1 MAAEAAAS
9 TACGRSSIS
18 QRPLSRVSG
27 KPQGPGSRCSGSRF
41 FMGATWATLVLLL
54 LLQQQQC
61 ATAIVCEIDAREGLE
76 AATASVAAAA
86 SDRQQLLHMLPLCR
100 VPYLVNSQLPPKD
113 VPHVGMEKGG
123 TVTIDLQ
130 LLPSDYKNNMPARG
144 PRFPRVS
151 RGLPVAEESASAS
164 EYAKYKRQQQRQ
176 QQPHFRQVEERHDT
190 SSRSSGGAAG
200 TPPTGML
207 LHTDVTEG
215 PLAALSATFPLL
227 VHAGRRLSELFTHA
241 QEQQQQ
247 PQQQHH
253 RQQQQEQQPWLPRT
267 LATALRVAG
276 DGFELVLSNLVGVNH
291 RSPRLLLSSL
301 YPSSPSSPAAAAVSA
316 PASST
321 VHPARSLHQTDA
333 APAAA
338 AAEVAE
344 EAAVPPLARIARRRD
359 CGRQVHRRTV
369 GCPEWEAPPAHPVR
383 QLSKSDEDELLRD
396 GLVHSVN
403 NTSLLLLDHGQLYFL
418 ETHESW
424 LPSFT
429 AEAGLVLNSYMPSM
443 LRLPFTGPRLQT
455 TISLPYRD
463 RYALVLLNADGLNL
477 KLQGSVSFWGPTQQH
492 LSLEQKHLP
501 EAVAFLM
508 LLNLLAACILGV
520 LQLTRWK
527 GHNLFLSVL
536 FMINFSLAGLAFGL
550 DWRQAK
556 IVEATG
562 RRPAALW
569 QGSRYTRW
577 SWCRVASR
585 LMRKLQDVSQLL
597 VFIFVSLGF
606 DVIRSRLSRLEMQF
620 IAGLAVISLY
630 LGVFEETRY
639 IFHAAGYVRV
649 LIAIHSNIVLLHNQI
664 ADSSLTSAVGELYS
678 KLAAY
683 QRFRW
688 IFFAFLLKPVFSVFF
703 KVTFLGP
710 IYEQLLSWDEWIY
723 VIFENGTDFVV
734 VAALCWDFC
743 PPRSFKV
750 LQLVATESTDA
761 PAEQQQRDLVRDD

>member
-9 TACGRSSIS
+9 STRRGSSS
-18 QRPLSRVSG
+18 KAAAQRPLLRVLSNPWGSAFPWSSSRSL
-27 KPQGPGSRCSGSRF
+27 
-41 FMGATWATLVLLL
+41 MGASWALLVLL
-54 LLQQQQC
+54 LLQQQQQSV
-61 ATAIVCEIDAREGLE
+61 TAIVCEIDARDGLE
-76 AATASVAAAA
+76 AATASVTAAA

-151 RGLPVAEESASAS
+151 RGLPKISDSASAT
-164 EYAKYKRQQQRQ
+164 EYNKYKRQQERQ

-190 SSRSSGGAAG
+190 TSNSNSSNSSNSSSSSSISSNSSSSSNGEEAG
-200 TPPTGML
+200 TLPKGML

-227 VHAGRRLSELFTHA
+227 AHAGRRLSEIFMLP
-241 QEQQQQ
+241 Q
-247 PQQQHH
+247 PQQQQQQQ
-253 RQQQQEQQPWLPRT
+253 QQQQEQQQLWLPRA
-267 LATALRVAG
+267 LAAAARVAG
-276 DGFELVLSNLVGVNH
+276 DGFEVMLNNLVGLNH

-301 YPSSPSSPAAAAVSA
+301 SPPLPASPSAAVASA
-316 PASST
+316 SASPS
-321 VHPARSLHQTDA
+321 VHATNSFHSAHAAPTA

-338 AAEVAE
+338 AAEVVE
-344 EAAVPPLARIARRRD
+344 DVAVPPLARMARRRD
-359 CGRQVHRRTV
+359 CGRQLHRRTV
-369 GCPEWEAPPAHPVR
+369 GCPEWEASPAPSVR
-383 QLSKSDEDELLRD
+383 HLSKADEDELIGE

-403 NTSLLLLDHGQLYFL
+403 NTSLLLLDHAQLYFL

-429 AEAGLVLNSYMPSM
+429 AEDGLVLNSYMPSM

-455 TISLPYRD
+455 TISLPYKD

-477 KLQGSVSFWGPTQQH
+477 KLQGSVSFRGPTQQH
-492 LSLEQKHLP
+492 LSLEQKYLP

-508 LLNLLAACILGV
+508 LLNFIAI
-520 LQLTRWK
+520 
-527 GHNLFLSVL
+527 
-536 FMINFSLAGLAFGL
+536 
-550 DWRQAK
+550 
-556 IVEATG
+556 
-562 RRPAALW
+562 
-569 QGSRYTRW
+569 
-577 SWCRVASR
+577 ASR
-585 LMRKLQDVSQLL
+585 LMRKLQDVSQLM

-606 DVIRSRLSRLEMQF
+606 DVVRSRLSRLEMQF

-630 LGVFEETRY
+630 LGVFE
-639 IFHAAGYVRV
+639 
-649 LIAIHSNIVLLHNQI
+649 NQI
-664 ADSSLTSAVGELYS
+664 SDSSLTSAVSELYP

-734 VAALCWDFC
+734 IAALCWDFC

-750 LQLVATESTDA
+750 LQLVATESTEA
-761 PAEQQQRDLVRDD
+761 PGDQQQQRELVWDD